1 MIKSNACVKISN
13 RKDITFE
20 LMGETLRNTSNAES
34 IGLNTPTLLDPGIL
48 KSENI
53 TKICYGLC
61 GDDYML
67 FALERIDLPENN
79 IISKLYSYD
88 KKYKLWLET
97 CKADPDIN
105 NSILD
110 ILMYNGV
117 LICIWEDGIHA
128 MYANYD
134 SYIHSYLPTH
144 IFGSNIFSFDSENYV
159 DATCI
164 DNKLYVLTDKRII
177 IISRSITKQNP
188 YNIQTVNFAPS
199 LIPPSGI
206 VRNVNGKDVIM
217 YANNNG
223 IIPFFYKLMDDDIY
237 AFVDELPY
245 NVINAAI
252 FNNRL
257 LVYGDDSLIHII
269 PEIDSKENPIAID
282 FTVYKGRHWI
292 GNIKYFEGKLWNQY
306 ITNINGEKPIL
317 VFANSLN
324 GTDFDSYLI
333 RDLKFDVSKHNTQT
347 IPICIESTPYGL
359 LYSNQKISIA
369 DREYN
374 LFNLYHVESGD
385 IYPITNI
392 VHDTDNTR
400 MWRIIVEMTESNI
413 SDINGITIDI
423 MNMSNDVG
431 FVPIIENTFIGYDD
445 NNKYLVID
453 IRDPLTEEKSVEL
466 RGKKYIDVND
476 KDDIILEIRYRNII

>member
-1 MIKSNACVKISN
+1 MIKFNACVKISN
-13 RKDITFE
+13 RKDTTFE
-20 LMGETLRNTSNAES
+20 LIEETLRSTNNVES
-34 IGLNTPTLLDPGIL
+34 IGSDTPPLDPGKL

-53 TKICYGLC
+53 TKICYGLY
-61 GDDYML
+61 GSDEYRV
-67 FALERIDLPENN
+67 FVLERIDLSENTV
-79 IISKLYSYD
+79 ISKLYTYD
-88 KKYKLWLET
+88 KIYKSWLEV
-97 CKADPDIN
+97 CEF
-105 NSILD
+105 NSNTYMGDILD
-110 ILMYNGV
+110 ILSYNGV
-117 LICIWEDGIHA
+117 LICIWKYGIHA
-128 MYANYD
+128 ICAHAKHLSTTNV
-134 SYIHSYLPTH
+134 
-144 IFGSNIFSFDSENYV
+144 FGSNIFSFDSENYV

-223 IIPFFYKLMDDDIY
+223 IIPFFYKLIDDDIY
-237 AFVDELPY
+237 AFVDESPY

-269 PEIDSKENPIAID
+269 PEIDSKENPIAMD

-333 RDLKFDVSKHNTQT
+333 RDLEFDVSKHNAQT

>member
-20 LMGETLRNTSNAES
+20 LMEETLRSTNNAES
-34 IGLNTPTLLDPGIL
+34 IGLGTHTLLDPGIL

-61 GDDYML
+61 GDDYL
-67 FALERIDLPENN
+67 VFALERIDLPENN
-79 IISKLYSYD
+79 VISKLYLYD
-88 KKYKLWLET
+88 KVYKMWLEI
-97 CKADPDIN
+97 CGVNSDIN
-105 NSILD
+105 NGILD

-117 LICIWEDGIHA
+117 LICIREDGIHD
-128 MYANYD
+128 MHTNYG
-134 SYIHSYLPTH
+134 SYLPTH
-144 IFGSNIFSFDSENYV
+144 IFGSDIFSFDSEKYV

-177 IISRSITKQNP
+177 IITRSIINQNP
-188 YNIQTVNFAPS
+188 YNIQTINFAPS

-206 VRNVNGKDVIM
+206 VRNVTGKDVIM

-223 IIPFFYKLMDDDIY
+223 IIPFFYKLIDNDVY

-245 NVINAAI
+245 NVINAVI

-269 PEIDSKENPIAID
+269 PEIDSKENPIAMD

-292 GNIKYFEGKLWNQY
+292 GDVKYFEGKLWNQY
-306 ITNINGEKPIL
+306 ITNVNGERPIL

-324 GTDFDSYLI
+324 GTDFDSYLV
-333 RDLKFDVSKHNTQT
+333 RDLAFDVSKHNTQT

-359 LYSNQKISIA
+359 LYSNQKIAIA
-369 DREYN
+369 DRGYN
-374 LFNLYHVESGD
+374 LFNLYHNESGD
-385 IYPITNI
+385 IYPITDI
-392 VHDTDNTR
+392 IHDTDNAQI
-400 MWRIIVEMTESNI
+400 WRIIVEMTESNI
-413 SDINGITIDI
+413 SNINDITIDI
-423 MNMSNDVG
+423 TNMSNDIG
-431 FVPIIENTFIGYDD
+431 FAPIIQDTFIVYDD
-445 NNKYLVID
+445 NDKYLVID
-453 IRDPLTEEKSVEL
+453 IRDPLTEEKSEEI

-476 KDDIILEIRYRNII
+476 KDDIVLEIRYRNII